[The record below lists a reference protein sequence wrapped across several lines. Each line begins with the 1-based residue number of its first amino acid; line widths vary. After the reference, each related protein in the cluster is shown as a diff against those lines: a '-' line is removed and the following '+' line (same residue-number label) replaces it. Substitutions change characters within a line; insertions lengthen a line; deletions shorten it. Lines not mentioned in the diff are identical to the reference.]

1 MILNKRFALALA
13 GLVALTTSAAFA
25 DDQALIDA
33 LVRKGI
39 LSQKDAEQ
47 IESEVSKNPSLVT
60 TPSSSLKLA
69 PWIKEL
75 KLGGNLLL
83 RYQWDE
89 EQAQEPSAAPG
100 IPTPTPSPSLRN
112 PTPTLTASPN
122 GRNHVA
128 TRSRWRF
135 KLFLNADIKFDAG
148 FFGRFSLTTSNFSDT
163 NFQTYTGGF
172 HNYNIY
178 IREAFLG
185 WNGYPGLTVI
195 AGKQDLPFYATTL
208 FWDAAKMFPQ
218 GLVERIDFDQLL
230 GWNSGGEPV
239 SYSKEGKAPPPAAA
253 KYHGAFELA
262 LIAGQFIFYDNNEY
276 NFDSDLKNDS
286 YLFEEQ
292 LLARYKTDWFS
303 ITVAPSLFIANAAGY
318 GHDTVANGPAGNFS
332 SVNTGGFTAP
342 AKSTAFLQFLDG
354 TGEERD
360 LFVVQAPGDITVKVG
375 KIPVKFYWDFAY
387 NFDGGKRFSLLG
399 TAGQQMTTGT
409 LFNGTSLSTGSLL
422 ITQRDGTNPTTFP
435 FAGLYSEVVTDS
447 HGNVIAYR
455 NLAQPSDKDKMAWL
469 LGLQIGDNKKAGD
482 LSAYVDYRQIGIAA
496 VDPNLSFDDAMI
508 GRLNMRGFGFGI
520 AYNVTDFLVL
530 GVSGRIDWNLT
541 NLYGGQ
547 ATRGS
552 GIADDN
558 SWHYV
563 RAEALLT
570 F

>member
-1 MILNKRFALALA
+1 MILNNKYALALV
-13 GLVALTTSAAFA
+13 GLVALTTGAAFA

-47 IESEVSKNPSLVT
+47 VESEVSKNPSLVAP
-60 TPSSSLKLA
+60 PSSPLKLA

-89 EQAQEPSAAPG
+89 EQAQEPSSAPG

-135 KLFLNADIKFDAG
+135 KLFLNADVKFDAG
-148 FFGRFSLTTSNFSDT
+148 FFGRFSLTTTNFSDT

-172 HNYNIY
+172 QNYNIY

-208 FWDAAKMFPQ
+208 FWDQIKMFPQ

-230 GWNSGGEPV
+230 GWNSDGEPV
-239 SYSKEGKAPPPAAA
+239 SYSKDGKAPPSVPA
-253 KYHGAFELA
+253 KHYGAFELA

-286 YLFEEQ
+286 YFFEEQ

-303 ITVAPSLFIANAAGY
+303 ITLAPSLFIANAAGY

-342 AKSTAFLQFLDG
+342 AKSTSFLQFLDG

-360 LFVVQAPGDITVKVG
+360 LFVVQAPGDITAKVG

-399 TAGQQMTTGT
+399 TAGQRMTTGT
-409 LFNGTSLSTGSLL
+409 LFNGTSLNAGSLV

-447 HGNVIAYR
+447 HGNVIAYK

-496 VDPNLSFDDAMI
+496 VDPNLSYDDAMI
-508 GRLNMRGFGFGI
+508 GRLNFRGFGFGI
-520 AYNVTDFLVL
+520 AYNVTDFLIL

-563 RAEALLT
+563 RAEALLS

>member
-1 MILNKRFALALA
+1 
-13 GLVALTTSAAFA
+13 
-25 DDQALIDA
+25 
-33 LVRKGI
+33 
-39 LSQKDAEQ
+39 
-47 IESEVSKNPSLVT
+47 
-60 TPSSSLKLA
+60 
-69 PWIKEL
+69 
-75 KLGGNLLL
+75 
-83 RYQWDE
+83 
-89 EQAQEPSAAPG
+89 
-100 IPTPTPSPSLRN
+100 
-112 PTPTLTASPN
+112 
-122 GRNHVA
+122 
-128 TRSRWRF
+128 
-135 KLFLNADIKFDAG
+135 
-148 FFGRFSLTTSNFSDT
+148 
-163 NFQTYTGGF
+163 
-172 HNYNIY
+172 
-178 IREAFLG
+178 
-185 WNGYPGLTVI
+185 
-195 AGKQDLPFYATTL
+195 
-208 FWDAAKMFPQ
+208 
-218 GLVERIDFDQLL
+218 
-230 GWNSGGEPV
+230 
-239 SYSKEGKAPPPAAA
+239 
-253 KYHGAFELA
+253 
-262 LIAGQFIFYDNNEY
+262 
-276 NFDSDLKNDS
+276 LKNDS

-409 LFNGTSLSTGSLL
+409 LFNGTSLSTGSLI

-447 HGNVIAYR
+447 HGNVIGYR

-496 VDPNLSFDDAMI
+496 VDPNLSFDDAML

-530 GVSGRIDWNLT
+530 GVSGRVDWNLT

>member
-1 MILNKRFALALA
+1 MIRKQKFALALA
-13 GLVALTTSAAFA
+13 GFLALTTGAAFA

-39 LSQKDAEQ
+39 LSQRDADQ
-47 IESEVSKNPSLVT
+47 IESEVSKNPPAVT
-60 TPSSSLKLA
+60 TPSSPLKLA

-75 KLGGNLLL
+75 QLGGQLLL

-89 EQAQEPSAAPG
+89 TQAQEPSAAPG

-112 PTPTLTASPN
+112 PTPTLTGSPS
-122 GRNHVA
+122 GSNHVA

-135 KLFLNADIKFDAG
+135 KLFLNADVKFDAG

-172 HNYNIY
+172 QNYNIY

-185 WNGYPGLTVI
+185 WNGYPGLTII
-195 AGKQDLPFYATTL
+195 AGKQDVPFYATTL
-208 FWDAAKMFPQ
+208 FWDAIKMFPQ
-218 GLVERIDFDQLL
+218 GLVERIDFNQIF
-230 GWNSGGEPV
+230 GWNSAGEPV
-239 SYSKEGKAPPPAAA
+239 SYSREGKAPPPARP
-253 KYHGAFELA
+253 KPSGAFELA

-303 ITVAPSLFIANAAGY
+303 ITVAPSLFNANAAGY
-318 GHDTVANGPAGNFS
+318 GHDTVADGPAGNFS

-342 AKSTAFLQFLDG
+342 AKSDFLQFLDG

-360 LFVVQAPGDITVKVG
+360 LFIVQAPGDIAVKIG
-375 KIPVKFYWDFAY
+375 DIPVKFYWDFAY

-399 TAGQQMTTGT
+399 TAGQRMTTAT
-409 LFNGTSLSTGSLL
+409 LFNGTSLSTGNLV
-422 ITQRDGTNPTTFP
+422 ITQRNGTNPTTFP

-447 HGNVIAYR
+447 AGNVIGYR

-469 LGLQIGDNKKAGD
+469 VGLKIGDNKKAGD
-482 LSAYVDYRQIGIAA
+482 LSAYFDYRRIGIAA
-496 VDPNLSFDDAMI
+496 VDPNLSFDDAME
-508 GRLNMRGFGFGI
+508 GRLNLQGFGFGI
-520 AYNVTDFLVL
+520 DYNVTDFLVL
-530 GVSGRIDWNLT
+530 DVSGRIDWNLT

-552 GIADDN
+552 GIADLN
-558 SWHYV
+558 TRHYFRV
-563 RAEALLT
+563 DAILK

>member
-1 MILNKRFALALA
+1 MQLVTCNLLALV
-13 GLVALTTSAAFA
+13 GLVAFTTSAAFA

-39 LSQKDAEQ
+39 LTQKDAQQ
-47 IESEVSKNPSLVT
+47 IESEVSKNPALVT
-60 TPSSSLKLA
+60 TPSSPLKLA

-75 KLGGNLLL
+75 KLDGELLL

-89 EQAQEPSAAPG
+89 EQAQEPSAAPAA
-100 IPTPTPSPSLRN
+100 PTPTPIPSLRN

-128 TRSRWRF
+128 QRSRWRF
-135 KLFLNADIKFDAG
+135 KLFLNAEMKFDAG
-148 FFGRFSLTTSNFSDT
+148 FFGGFSLTTSNFSDT

-172 HNYNIY
+172 QNYSIY
-178 IREAFLG
+178 INKAFLG
-185 WNGYPGLTVI
+185 WNGYPGLSVV
-195 AGKQDLPFYATTL
+195 AGKQDLPFYATDL
-208 FWDAAKMFPQ
+208 FWDSVKMFPQ
-218 GLVERIDFDQLL
+218 GLVERIDFDQLF
-230 GWNSGGEPV
+230 GWNSAGEPA
-239 SYSKEGKAPPPAAA
+239 SYSKEGKAPPVHLS
-253 KYHGAFELA
+253 HGTFELA

-303 ITVAPSLFIANAAGY
+303 ITVAPSLFIANAGAY

-342 AKSTAFLQFLDG
+342 AKTDFLQFLDG
-354 TGEERD
+354 TGEERS

-399 TAGQQMTTGT
+399 TAGQRATGTT
-409 LFNGTSLSTGSLL
+409 LFNGTTLTTPF
-422 ITQRDGTNPTTFP
+422 ITTQRDGTNPTTFP
-435 FAGLYSEVVTDS
+435 FPGLYSEVVTNS
-447 HGNVIAYR
+447 AGVVIGYR
-455 NLAQPSDKDKMAWL
+455 NLAQPSNKDKMAWL
-469 LGLQIGDNKKAGD
+469 VGLQIGDNKKAGD
-482 LSAYVDYRQIGIAA
+482 LSAYADYRQIGIAA
-496 VDPNLSFDDAMI
+496 VDPNLSFDDAMS
-508 GRLNMRGFGFGI
+508 GRLNMQGFGFGI
-520 AYNVTDFLVL
+520 NYNITDFFIIRL
-530 GVSGRIDWNLT
+530 GGRIDWNLT

-563 RAEALLT
+563 RVDAVLK

>member
-1 MILNKRFALALA
+1 MLKHRIALAVA
-13 GLVALTTSAAFA
+13 GFVALTASAAFA

-47 IESEVSKNPSLVT
+47 IENEVSKNPPALT
-60 TPSSSLKLA
+60 TPSSPLKLA

-75 KLGGNLLL
+75 QLGGELLL

-89 EQAQEPSAAPG
+89 TQAQEPAAAPA

-112 PTPTLTASPN
+112 PTPTLTASPS
-122 GRNHVA
+122 GSNHVA

-135 KLFLNADIKFDAG
+135 KLFLNADVKFEAG

-172 HNYNIY
+172 QNYNIY

-185 WNGYPGLTVI
+185 WNGYPGLTII
-195 AGKQDLPFYATTL
+195 AGKQDVPFYATTL
-208 FWDAAKMFPQ
+208 FWDPIKMFPQ
-218 GLVERIDFDQLL
+218 GLVERIDFNQIF
-230 GWNSGGEPV
+230 GWNSAGEPV
-239 SYSKEGKAPPPAAA
+239 GNSKEGKAPPPARA
-253 KYHGAFELA
+253 KPSGVFELA

-303 ITVAPSLFIANAAGY
+303 ITVAPSLFNANAAGY

-342 AKSTAFLQFLDG
+342 AKSDFLQFLDG

-360 LFVVQAPGDITVKVG
+360 LFIVQAPGDITVKIG
-375 KIPVKFYWDFAY
+375 NIPVKFYWDFAY
-387 NFDGGKRFSLLG
+387 NFDGGKRFSLLR
-399 TAGQQMTTGT
+399 TAGQRMTTAT
-409 LFNGTSLSTGSLL
+409 LFNGTSLSTGSLV
-422 ITQRDGTNPTTFP
+422 ITQRNGINPTTFP
-435 FAGLYSEVVTDS
+435 FAGLFSEVVTDS
-447 HGNVIAYR
+447 AGNVIGYR

-469 LGLQIGDNKKAGD
+469 VGLKIGDNKKAGD
-482 LSAYVDYRQIGIAA
+482 LSAYADYRRIGIAA
-496 VDPNLSFDDAMI
+496 VDPNLSFDDAME
-508 GRLNMRGFGFGI
+508 GRLNMQGFGFGI
-520 AYNVTDFLVL
+520 DYNVTDYLVL
-530 GVSGRIDWNLT
+530 EFSGRIDWNLT

-552 GIADDN
+552 GIADLNTWNYWRID
-558 SWHYV
+558 
-563 RAEALLT
+563 AILK

>member
-1 MILNKRFALALA
+1 MILKTKYALALG
-13 GLVALTTSAAFA
+13 GLVALTTGGVFA

-39 LSQKDAEQ
+39 LTQKDADT
-47 IESEVSKNPSLVT
+47 IESEVSKNPAVVPA
-60 TPSSSLKLA
+60 PSSPLKLA

-75 KLGGNLLL
+75 KLSGDLRL

-100 IPTPTPSPSLRN
+100 IPTPTPSPSLRK

-135 KLFLNADIKFDAG
+135 RLRLNAEITFDGG
-148 FFGRFSLTTSNFSDT
+148 FFGGFSLTTNNFADSG
-163 NFQTYTGGF
+163 NQTYTGGF
-172 HNYNIY
+172 QNYSIY
-178 IREAFLG
+178 INKAFLG

-195 AGKQDLPFYATTL
+195 AGKQDNPFYTTDL
-208 FWDAAKMFPQ
+208 FYDPSIYPQ
-218 GLVERIDFDQLL
+218 GLVERIDFDKLF
-230 GWNSGGEPV
+230 GWNSAGEPV
-239 SYSKEGKAPPPAAA
+239 SYGKEGKTPPPAPA
-253 KYHGAFELA
+253 KHPSVFELS

-292 LLARYKTDWFS
+292 LLARYRTEWFS
-303 ITVAPSLFIANAAGY
+303 ITFGPSLFIANAAGY

-342 AKSTAFLQFLDG
+342 AKTDFLQFLDG

-360 LFVVQAPGDITVKVG
+360 LFVVLAPGDITVKVANV
-375 KIPVKFYWDFAY
+375 PVKFYWDFAY

-399 TAGQQMTTGT
+399 TAGQRMTTGT
-409 LFNGTSLSTGSLL
+409 LFNGTSLSTGSLT

-455 NLAQPSDKDKMAWL
+455 NLAQPSNKDKMAWL
-469 LGLQIGDNKKAGD
+469 VGLKIGDNKKAGD
-482 LSAYVDYRQIGIAA
+482 IAAFVDYRQVGIAA
-496 VDPNLSFDDAMI
+496 VDPNLDNTDMMNA
-508 GRLNMRGFGFGI
+508 RLNFQGFGFGI
-520 AYNVTDFLVL
+520 NYNVTDFFIL
-530 GVSGRIDWNLT
+530 GVSG
-541 NLYGGQ
+541 
-547 ATRGS
+547 
-552 GIADDN
+552 
-558 SWHYV
+558 
-563 RAEALLT
+563 
-570 F
+570 

>member
-1 MILNKRFALALA
+1 MILKNRYCWALA
-13 GLVALTTSAAFA
+13 GLVALITSSAFA

-33 LVRKGI
+33 LIRKGI
-39 LSQKDAEQ
+39 LTQKDAEK
-47 IESEVSKNPSLVT
+47 IESEVSKNPALAT
-60 TPSSSLKLA
+60 TPSSPLKLA

-75 KLGGNLLL
+75 KLSGDLRL

-89 EQAQEPSAAPG
+89 EQAQEPSVAPVA
-100 IPTPTPSPSLRN
+100 PTPTPIPSLKN
-112 PTPTLTASPN
+112 PTPTLVASPN
-122 GRNHVA
+122 GKNHVA

-135 KLFLNADIKFDAG
+135 RLRLNAEMKFDGG
-148 FFGRFSLTTSNFSDT
+148 FFAGVSLSTNNFSDT
-163 NFQTYTGGF
+163 QNQTYTGGF
-172 HNYNIY
+172 QNYGIY
-178 IREAFLG
+178 ISKAFLG
-185 WNGYPGLTVI
+185 WNGYPGLAII
-195 AGKQDLPFYATTL
+195 AGKQDNPFYATDL
-208 FWDAAKMFPQ
+208 FWDPNMYPQ
-218 GLVERIDFDQLL
+218 GLVERIDFDQLF
-230 GWNSGGEPV
+230 GWNSAGEPV
-239 SYSKEGKAPPPAAA
+239 SYSKEGKAPPPV
-253 KYHGAFELA
+253 KKSHGTFELA

-303 ITVAPSLFIANAAGY
+303 ITVAPSLFIANAGAY

-342 AKSTAFLQFLDG
+342 AKTDFLQFLDG
-354 TGEERD
+354 TGEERS

-399 TAGQQMTTGT
+399 TAGQRATGTT
-409 LFNGTSLSTGSLL
+409 LFNGTTLTTPF
-422 ITQRDGTNPTTFP
+422 ITTQRDGTNPTTFP
-435 FAGLYSEVVTDS
+435 FPGLYSEVVTNS
-447 HGNVIAYR
+447 AGVVIGYR
-455 NLAQPSDKDKMAWL
+455 NLAQPSNKDKMAWL
-469 LGLQIGDNKKAGD
+469 VGLKIGDNKKAGD
-482 LSAYVDYRQIGIAA
+482 FSAYADYRQVGIAA
-496 VDPNLSFDDAMI
+496 VDPNLSFDDAMNA
-508 GRLNMRGFGFGI
+508 RLNFQGFGMGI
-520 AYNVTDFLVL
+520 AYNVTDFFIL

-547 ATRGS
+547 ATHGS

-563 RAEALLT
+563 RVDALLK

>member
-1 MILNKRFALALA
+1 MILKTKYALALG
-13 GLVALTTSAAFA
+13 GLVALTTGGVFA

-39 LSQKDAEQ
+39 LTQKDADT
-47 IESEVSKNPSLVT
+47 IESEVSKNPAVVPA
-60 TPSSSLKLA
+60 PSSPLKLA

-75 KLGGNLLL
+75 KLSGDLRL

-135 KLFLNADIKFDAG
+135 RLRLNAEITFDGG
-148 FFGRFSLTTSNFSDT
+148 FFGGFSLTTNNFADSG
-163 NFQTYTGGF
+163 NQTYTGGF
-172 HNYNIY
+172 QNYSIY
-178 IREAFLG
+178 INKAFLG

-195 AGKQDLPFYATTL
+195 AGKQDNPFYTTDL
-208 FWDAAKMFPQ
+208 FYDPSIYPQ
-218 GLVERIDFDQLL
+218 GLVERIDFDKLF
-230 GWNSGGEPV
+230 GWNSAGEPV
-239 SYSKEGKAPPPAAA
+239 SYSKEGKTPPPAPA
-253 KYHGAFELA
+253 KHPSVFELS

-292 LLARYKTDWFS
+292 LLARYRTDWFS
-303 ITVAPSLFIANAAGY
+303 ITFGPSLFIANAAGY

-342 AKSTAFLQFLDG
+342 AKTDFLQFLDG

-360 LFVVQAPGDITVKVG
+360 LFVVLAPGDITVKVANV
-375 KIPVKFYWDFAY
+375 PVKFYWDFAY

-399 TAGQQMTTGT
+399 TAGQRMTTGT
-409 LFNGTSLSTGSLL
+409 LFNGTSLSTGSLT

-435 FAGLYSEVVTDS
+435 FAGLYSEVITDS
-447 HGNVIAYR
+447 HGNVIAYK

-469 LGLQIGDNKKAGD
+469 LGLQVGDNKKAGD

-508 GRLNMRGFGFGI
+508 GRLNFRGFGFGI
-520 AYNVTDFLVL
+520 AYNVTDFLIL

-563 RAEALLT
+563 RAEALLS

>member
-1 MILNKRFALALA
+1 MIPKTKYALALA

-39 LSQKDAEQ
+39 LSQKDADT
-47 IESEVSKNPSLVT
+47 IESEVSKNPTVVT
-60 TPSSSLKLA
+60 VPSSPLKLA

-75 KLGGNLLL
+75 KLSGDLRL

-128 TRSRWRF
+128 QRDRWRF
-135 KLFLNADIKFDAG
+135 RLRLNAEMKFDGG
-148 FFGRFSLTTSNFSDT
+148 FFAGFSLTTNNFADT
-163 NFQTYTGGF
+163 NNQTYTGGF
-172 HNYNIY
+172 QNYGIY
-178 IREAFLG
+178 ISKAFLG
-185 WNGYPGLTVI
+185 WNGYPGLTII
-195 AGKQDLPFYATTL
+195 AGKQDNPFYATNL
-208 FWDAAKMFPQ
+208 FWNPNIYPQ
-218 GLVERIDFDQLL
+218 GLVERIDFDQLF
-230 GWNSGGEPV
+230 GWNSAGEPV
-239 SYSKEGKAPPPAAA
+239 SYSKEGKAPPPIKKSHAAL
-253 KYHGAFELA
+253 ELA

-303 ITVAPSLFIANAAGY
+303 ITVAPALFIANAAGY

-342 AKSTAFLQFLDG
+342 AKTDFLQFLDG

-360 LFVVQAPGDITVKVG
+360 LFVVLAPGDITVKVAN
-375 KIPVKFYWDFAY
+375 IPVRFYWDFAY

-399 TAGQQMTTGT
+399 TAGQRATGTT
-409 LFNGTSLSTGSLL
+409 LFNGTTLTTPF
-422 ITQRDGTNPTTFP
+422 ITTQRDGTNPVTFP
-435 FAGLYSEVVTDS
+435 FAGLYSEVVTNKA
-447 HGNVIAYR
+447 GTVIGYR
-455 NLAQPSDKDKMAWL
+455 NLAQPSNKDKMAWVV
-469 LGLQIGDNKKAGD
+469 GLKIGDNKKAGD
-482 LSAYVDYRQIGIAA
+482 FSAYGDYRQVGIAA
-496 VDPNLSFDDAMI
+496 VDPNLSYDDSMN
-508 GRLNMRGFGFGI
+508 GRLNFQGFEMGI
-520 AYNVTDFLVL
+520 GYSVTDFLIL
-530 GVSGRIDWNLT
+530 GVSSRIDWNLT

-563 RAEALLT
+563 RVDALLK

>member
-1 MILNKRFALALA
+1 MILNNDYALALA
-13 GLVALTTSAAFA
+13 GLVALTASAAFA

-60 TPSSSLKLA
+60 PPSSPLKLA

-89 EQAQEPSAAPG
+89 EQAQEPSSAPG

-148 FFGRFSLTTSNFSDT
+148 FFGRFSLSTENFSDT

-172 HNYNIY
+172 QNYNIY

-195 AGKQDLPFYATTL
+195 AGKQDVPFYATNL
-208 FWDAAKMFPQ
+208 FWDSIKMFPQ

-239 SYSKEGKAPPPAAA
+239 SYSKEGKALPPAAA
-253 KYHGAFELA
+253 KHHGAFELA

-292 LLARYKTDWFS
+292 LVARYKTDLFS

-342 AKSTAFLQFLDG
+342 AKTDFLQFLDG
-354 TGEERD
+354 TGEERN
-360 LFVVQAPGDITVKVG
+360 LFVVLAPGDITVKVAN
-375 KIPVKFYWDFAY
+375 IPVKFYWDFAY
-387 NFDGGKRFSLLG
+387 NFDGGKRYSLLG
-399 TAGQQMTTGT
+399 TAGQRMTTTT
-409 LFNGTSLSTGSLL
+409 LFNGTSLATGSSLV
-422 ITQRDGTNPTTFP
+422 ITQRDGTNPTASP
-435 FAGLYSEVVTDS
+435 LAGLYSQVVLNKDGS
-447 HGNVIAYR
+447 VKEFIDP
-455 NLAQPSDKDKMAWL
+455 AQPSTKDKTAWL
-469 LGLQIGDNKKAGD
+469 IGLKIGDNKKAGD
-482 LSAYVDYRQIGIAA
+482 ISVYGDFRQVGIASI
-496 VDPNLSFDDAMI
+496 DPNLSNSDVLNA
-508 GRLNMRGFGFGI
+508 RLNAQGFGFGI
-520 AYNVTDFLVL
+520 NYNVTDFFIL
-530 GVSGRIDWNLT
+530 GV
-541 NLYGGQ
+541 
-547 ATRGS
+547 
-552 GIADDN
+552 
-558 SWHYV
+558 
-563 RAEALLT
+563 
-570 F
+570 

>member
-1 MILNKRFALALA
+1 
-13 GLVALTTSAAFA
+13 
-25 DDQALIDA
+25 
-33 LVRKGI
+33 
-39 LSQKDAEQ
+39 
-47 IESEVSKNPSLVT
+47 
-60 TPSSSLKLA
+60 
-69 PWIKEL
+69 
-75 KLGGNLLL
+75 
-83 RYQWDE
+83 
-89 EQAQEPSAAPG
+89 
-100 IPTPTPSPSLRN
+100 
-112 PTPTLTASPN
+112 
-122 GRNHVA
+122 
-128 TRSRWRF
+128 
-135 KLFLNADIKFDAG
+135 
-148 FFGRFSLTTSNFSDT
+148 
-163 NFQTYTGGF
+163 
-172 HNYNIY
+172 
-178 IREAFLG
+178 LG

-208 FWDAAKMFPQ
+208 FWDQIKMFPQ
-218 GLVERIDFDQLL
+218 GLVERIDFDQLF

-239 SYSKEGKAPPPAAA
+239 SYSKDGKAPPSAPA
-253 KYHGAFELA
+253 KHYGAFELA

-286 YLFEEQ
+286 YFFEEQ

-303 ITVAPSLFIANAAGY
+303 ITIAPSLFIANAAGY

-342 AKSTAFLQFLDG
+342 AKSTSFLQFLDG

-399 TAGQQMTTGT
+399 TAGQRMTTGT
-409 LFNGTSLSTGSLL
+409 LFNGTSLNAGSLV

-435 FAGLYSEVVTDS
+435 FAGLYSEVITDS
-447 HGNVIAYR
+447 HGNVIAYK

-469 LGLQIGDNKKAGD
+469 LGLQVGDNKKAGD

-508 GRLNMRGFGFGI
+508 GRLNFRGFGFGI
-520 AYNVTDFLVL
+520 AYNVTDFLIL

-563 RAEALLT
+563 RAEALLS

>member
-1 MILNKRFALALA
+1 MILNNKYALALA
-13 GLVALTTSAAFA
+13 GLVALTASAAFA

-47 IESEVSKNPSLVT
+47 VESEVSKNPSLVAP
-60 TPSSSLKLA
+60 PSSPLKLA

-89 EQAQEPSAAPG
+89 EQAQEPSSAPG

-135 KLFLNADIKFDAG
+135 KLFLNADVKFDAG
-148 FFGRFSLTTSNFSDT
+148 FFGRFSLTTTNFSDT

-172 HNYNIY
+172 QNYSIY

-208 FWDAAKMFPQ
+208 FWDQIKMFPQ
-218 GLVERIDFDQLL
+218 GLVERIDFDQLF

-239 SYSKEGKAPPPAAA
+239 SYRKDGKAPPSAPA
-253 KYHGAFELA
+253 KHYGAFELA

-286 YLFEEQ
+286 YFFEEQ

-303 ITVAPSLFIANAAGY
+303 ITLAPSLFIANAAGY

-342 AKSTAFLQFLDG
+342 AKSTSFLQFLDG

-399 TAGQQMTTGT
+399 TAGQRMTTGT
-409 LFNGTSLSTGSLL
+409 LFNGTSLNAGSLV

-447 HGNVIAYR
+447 HGNVIAYK

-469 LGLQIGDNKKAGD
+469 LGLQVGDNKKAGD

-508 GRLNMRGFGFGI
+508 GRLNFRGFGFGI
-520 AYNVTDFLVL
+520 AYNVTDFLIL

-563 RAEALLT
+563 RAEALLS